1 MARADTW
8 TLLCIDDWARYMA
21 IHPDAWN
28 QVYNCN
34 VPYPGACERVWI
46 QNGWLDMTSGR
57 VLGREDVAIAIA
69 TAEEMIARA
78 LGFWP
83 APTWI
88 LAEEHEWPLPAR
100 GYQTSYPPIQ
110 LDWGYVIEG
119 GQRALTVIDDN
130 APVVYTDE
138 DGDGVDDTATIT
150 LTAAQMAAA
159 GASAEEVAVYF
170 DTETDDTWMIRC
182 LTVEEDALG
191 NVIITGR
198 RSQFADPDLWLV
210 ADDIDLC
217 VDANFVTIVD
227 VYRRWNY
234 PLYQAQLIW
243 KGGGGG
249 CDPAPCSEVCQS
261 ACISVEDMRRG
272 IVHAIPSTY
281 TSGAWAG
288 AAFSMG
294 RLPDSVRFWYHS
306 GMLLQA
312 NGKIK
317 PMLAEAIVRLA
328 NTYMVDQ
335 PCGCAATIDRW
346 MRDREEQDINTYDAQ
361 LAMSAFGSTMKGAI
375 FAWSVVKRIPPLVRG
390 GALT

>member
-28 QVYNCN
+28 QVVNCN
-34 VPYPGACERVWI
+34 APYPGACERVWI

-57 VLGREDVAIAIA
+57 VLGREDVANAIA
-69 TAEEMIARA
+69 TAEEMIAHA

-88 LAEEHEWPLPAR
+88 FAEEHEWPLPAR
-100 GYQTSYPPIQ
+100 GAQTSYPPIA
-110 LDWGYVIEG
+110 LDWGHVIEG
-119 GQRALTVIDDN
+119 GQRALTAIELAAAVAYYDG
-130 APVVYTDE
+130 
-138 DGDGVDDTATIT
+138 DGDGVNEMATLTI
-150 LTAAQMAAA
+150 TAAQLAAV
-159 GASAEEVAVYF
+159 GADPEEVAVYF
-170 DTETDDTWMIRC
+170 QGETDDTWMVRC
-182 LTVEEDALG
+182 LSITEDLAG
-191 NVIITGR
+191 NVVIIGR
-198 RSQFADPDLWLV
+198 ASMFVDPDLWLV

-217 VDANFVTIVD
+217 VPANFVTQVD

-243 KGGGGG
+243 KGGGEG
-249 CDPAPCSEVCQS
+249 CSPAACAETCQT
-261 ACISVEDMRRG
+261 ACISIEDSRRG

-281 TSGAWAG
+281 SSGAWAQ
-288 AAFSMG
+288 ASLSMG
-294 RLPDSVRFWYHS
+294 RLPDAVRFWYHS
-306 GMLLQA
+306 GLLLQA

-346 MRDREEQDINTYDAQ
+346 TRDREEQDINSYDAQ
-361 LAMSAFGSTMKGAI
+361 LAMSTFGSTMKGAI
-375 FAWSVVKRIPPLVRG
+375 FAWSVIKRIPPLVRG